1 MGGTRRATG
10 ARRRGAIQRTG
21 VGLATAVAL
30 LVGATGC
37 EITFQQVS
45 PPPPA
50 PLQDAGPAPDAI
62 PDVPPTKLPDG
73 QTWPDG
79 KTSPPDQT
87 TWQPPQGNFPP
98 LLTDFA
104 IGNATGQSLVVRVRA
119 LKPSVQID
127 CAKVAKAPTAWLSRP
142 LFAPARTW
150 QVDPGRAFAPVQPG
164 DGPKGAA
171 CTALLVDGGGVPM
184 RLFFWQHAEFPKQQV
199 ASTVA
204 GAVGT
209 GRLLQV
215 VGNGSEFT
223 WAKHGVSFVAPAQL
237 AAGAAPGCGQPTAVD
252 ALAWS
257 QPLPQ
262 GDQMVLDVQS
272 APNGCHFLELLGKL
286 GTSKWM
292 ICVPPGAWPFEAGD
306 EFFASPL
313 QGGHNLGAIQGL
325 DLLGDG
331 KRLRFGRGADVV
343 YLGNAEAKL
352 QPLPDCSPGFDP
364 CGSVISALQ
373 LTLQL
378 PGSAAVA
385 VVAGSALPMSKTTKA
400 WLVRS
405 FDAPVVDGAC
415 TADLSG
421 GRLVESVFSEGAL

>member
-1 MGGTRRATG
+1 MVRSRQSLAVGRRQLGVAG
-10 ARRRGAIQRTG
+10 A
-21 VGLATAVAL
+21 LVAL
-30 LVGATGC
+30 LAAAGC
-37 EITFQQVS
+37 DITFQQISV
-45 PPPPA
+45 PPGA
-50 PLQDAGPAPDAI
+50 PVTDAGTVVDAI
-62 PDVPPTKLPDG
+62 PDAPPTKLPDG
-73 QTWPDG
+73 QAPDLQNP
-79 KTSPPDQT
+79 PPDQSS
-87 TWQPPQGNFPP
+87 WPVNPANFPP
-98 LLTDFA
+98 LQTDIA
-104 IGNATGQSLVVRVRA
+104 IGNATGNSLILRVRA
-119 LKPSVQID
+119 LKPAVQID
-127 CAKVAKAPTAWLSRP
+127 CAKVAKSPTAWLSRP

-184 RLFFWQHAEFPKQQV
+184 RLLFWLHADYPKQQV

-204 GAVGT
+204 GAAGSP
-209 GRLLQV
+209 RLLQV
-215 VGNGSEFT
+215 QGNGSELT
-223 WAKHGVSFVAPAQL
+223 WAKHAVSFVAPAQL

-272 APNGCHFLELLGKL
+272 APNGCHFMELLGKL

-292 ICVPPGAWPFEAGD
+292 LCVPPGAWPFEAGD

-352 QPLPDCSPGFDP
+352 QPVADCSPGFDP

-373 LTLQL
+373 LSLQL
-378 PGSAAVA
+378 PGAAGQAVA
-385 VVAGSALPMSKTTKA
+385 AGNAVPLSKTSKA
-400 WLVRS
+400 FLVRS

-415 TADLSG
+415 TADLTG